1 MADVSLKYK
10 GNIIGTLSA
19 SGSVTAKTLGKYMEG
34 DLLVEYESPA
44 KPAQTKSVNPT
55 ESQQTVTP
63 DSGKVLSSVTVGAI
77 SSTYVGSGVTRKAA
91 ATYTPTTTD
100 QTIVADQYLTGAQT
114 VKGDANLVAG
124 NIKQGVTIFNIQ
136 GEYSGGVTPTGT
148 LSISANGTYDVTN
161 YASAAVSVPAP
172 TANFKQ
178 LTATVSAV
186 KTADFILVNSADAL
200 AHYQDSSFQIQIQAP
215 NSVLS
220 TSGTFA
226 LGVFSNQLIFDTS
239 YGLMVYRG
247 STTFS
252 LIHSDYVQ
260 PSDSTG
266 TKNGQIYVA
275 SNGDIHIIA
284 GTNRVRAG
292 TYLVTMTW

>member
-10 GNIIGTLSA
+10 GNTIGTLSA

-34 DLLVEYESPA
+34 DLLVEYNSPA
-44 KPAQTKSVNPT
+44 KPTQTKSVSPS
-55 ESQQTVTP
+55 ESAQTVTP
-63 DSGKVLSSVTVGAI
+63 DTGKLLSQVNVGAI
-77 SSTYVGSGVTRKAA
+77 SPTYVGSGVTRKAA
-91 ATYTPTTTD
+91 ATYTPGTTD
-100 QTIVADQYLTGAQT
+100 QTIAADQYLTGAQT

-124 NIKQGVTIFNIQ
+124 NIKQGVTIFGVQ
-136 GEYSGGVTPTGT
+136 GTHSGGVTPTGT
-148 LSISANGTYDVTN
+148 LPISQNGTYNVES
-161 YASAAVSVPAP
+161 YASVEVSVPVP

-178 LTATVSAV
+178 LTATVSGV
-186 KTADFILVNSADAL
+186 KTGDFVLVNSADAL

-215 NSVLS
+215 NSVLG

-260 PSDSTG
+260 PSNSSG

-284 GTNRVRAG
+284 GSNRVRAG